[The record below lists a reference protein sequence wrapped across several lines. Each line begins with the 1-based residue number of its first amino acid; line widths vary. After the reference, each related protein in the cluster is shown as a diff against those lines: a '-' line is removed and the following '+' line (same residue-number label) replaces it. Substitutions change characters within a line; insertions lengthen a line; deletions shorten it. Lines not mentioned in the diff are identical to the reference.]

1 MRERAAKPA
10 RTPAPRRHADSA
22 STPIQAPA
30 TDLAAARPSQS
41 FASVPIHSP
50 SAVVQRQK
58 KGEKKKSLRQRVREK
73 LQAGQKLAPREY
85 RVVKPRV
92 TADQLIAGRAKL
104 KRADFGVAH
113 PEYRGIR
120 VRRDDAQSPEHYT
133 DLLRD
138 TRASVS
144 RLDEQPIGHRLLT
157 GLQARTATVNPG
169 HVGTDRANPATVVA
183 IHSGRGLGAIS
194 ANSHRVRDTSSYAN
208 IQRGYRYDG
217 QSGAGAASRV
227 NYDES
232 APRPDR
238 FIGLGHELIHAYRA
252 AHGHMV
258 SPPEV
263 SPQRGHKLLN
273 PPTDPIVKQVIGQH
287 AQLKE
292 EFETVG
298 LSPTP
303 RVPNIPTE
311 RGLRAE
317 HLYKPRDDYSG
328 LRPGGQQEET
338 LRNIDEPTD
347 DRDLFDKL
355 RHKIKDDRPSP
366 VAALIRHLES

>member
-1 MRERAAKPA
+1 MHERTAKPA
-10 RTPAPRRHADSA
+10 RT
-22 STPIQAPA
+22 STGRLATDRAQVLQSPIVAPA
-30 TDLAAARPSQS
+30 AAQPRLGFS
-41 FASVPIHSP
+41 SVPVHSP

-58 KGEKKKSLRQRVREK
+58 KGNKKKSLRQRVREK
-73 LQAGQKLAPREY
+73 LQAGQQLAPRDY

-92 TADQLIAGRAKL
+92 TADQLTAAKAKL

-138 TRASVS
+138 TRASLS
-144 RLDEQPIGHRLLT
+144 RLDEQPIGHGLLS
-157 GLQARTATVNPG
+157 GLQARTAAVNQG
-169 HVGTDRANPATVVA
+169 HVGTDRANPATVVD
-183 IHSGRGLGAIS
+183 IRSGRGLGPDS
-194 ANSHRVRDTSSYAN
+194 ANSHRVRHNNTYQD
-208 IQRGYRYDG
+208 IQRGYRYGG
-217 QSGAGAASRV
+217 QSGAGIASRV

-232 APRPDR
+232 AARPDR

-252 AHGHMV
+252 AHGQMV

-303 RVPNIPTE
+303 RAPNNPTE

-317 HLYKPRDDYSG
+317 HIYKPRDNYSG
-328 LRPGGQQEET
+328 LRPGGPQEQA
-338 LRNIDEPTD
+338 LRNIDEGTD

-355 RHKIKDDRPSP
+355 RHKIKEDRPSP